1 MSETF
6 YLGHTDYK
14 PKPYT
19 RINCIAKAINGAWK
33 KQSLI
38 DELPAVGK
46 VFAPSLAWVEE
57 NQLIAITIQANP
69 KQVDDGQDHY
79 IVKDAFS
86 PNIVLDYRSR
96 SMEQIRYTLIESGL
110 TNISPH
116 TDEIIVALSDTEC
129 LVVKVKPHPSHGRY
143 VTSPG
148 TIDIY
153 SFNKAIFEGDT
164 FNGQFLE
171 IPEDTVGDFI
181 REITW
186 KLDQELLGD
195 VLKKIKQFD
204 EIDLSKRDR
213 EKIISILH
221 RALEITDE
229 NEDWDSINEWIVGYS
244 QRVTLSLGTPEL
256 IASTL
261 FGMSS
266 VREEL
271 ERLKSQDRQ
280 KYLNE
285 EKPVIRQKIESEL
298 KDLNDNREILN
309 VEIKENEEN
318 LRDLKVIVSECQDRI
333 SNLKSQL
340 LYEIKQLNQTFGDIQ
355 DLDSQDNSQL
365 LERFKKALQD
375 SGKLIS
381 PFDSSIPPW
390 SRGNEAENISLI
402 NNLEFPTILKEQAK
416 KTGIPTEEMK
426 LLDVSLR
433 SGALT
438 ILPQQSAEILIPKY
452 AQVITGGVFFREP
465 LGPNILNL
473 DDLWVQP
480 SLGKSTGFARA
491 WSTALQNPEQYHI
504 IWLDGIQRTAVDL
517 WLPSLVGVLYGSNR
531 PKNLLIVATLANKFL
546 DADRL
551 WRDLPNFSIPIAS
564 EIENIRSK
572 SLVQGI
578 YKKDV
583 QLTRLHIQESE
594 FCIDKD
600 IDEYRYEME
609 ERKLAPH
616 ALETEIRLYLAES
629 LIVDEK
635 TSISDRL
642 KKYSTLRESGQK
654 WLTGLLEK

>member
-110 TNISPH
+110 NNISPY

-229 NEDWDSINEWIVGYS
+229 NEDWDSINEWIVGYC

-390 SRGNEAENISLI
+390 SQGNEAENISLI

-616 ALETEIRLYLAES
+616 MLETEIRLYLAES
-629 LIVDEK
+629 LLVDEK
-635 TSISDRL
+635 SSISDRL
-642 KKYSTLRESGQK
+642 KKYSTLRENGQK
-654 WLTGLLEK
+654 WLESLLKQ

>member
-1 MSETF
+1 
-6 YLGHTDYK
+6 
-14 PKPYT
+14 
-19 RINCIAKAINGAWK
+19 
-33 KQSLI
+33 
-38 DELPAVGK
+38 
-46 VFAPSLAWVEE
+46 
-57 NQLIAITIQANP
+57 
-69 KQVDDGQDHY
+69 
-79 IVKDAFS
+79 
-86 PNIVLDYRSR
+86 
-96 SMEQIRYTLIESGL
+96 
-110 TNISPH
+110 
-116 TDEIIVALSDTEC
+116 
-129 LVVKVKPHPSHGRY
+129 
-143 VTSPG
+143 
-148 TIDIY
+148 
-153 SFNKAIFEGDT
+153 
-164 FNGQFLE
+164 
-171 IPEDTVGDFI
+171 
-181 REITW
+181 
-186 KLDQELLGD
+186 
-195 VLKKIKQFD
+195 
-204 EIDLSKRDR
+204 
-213 EKIISILH
+213 
-221 RALEITDE
+221 
-229 NEDWDSINEWIVGYS
+229 
-244 QRVTLSLGTPEL
+244 
-256 IASTL
+256 
-261 FGMSS
+261 MSS

-390 SRGNEAENISLI
+390 SQGNEAENISLI

-504 IWLDGIQRTAVDL
+504 IWLDGIQRTVVDL
-517 WLPSLVGVLYGSNR
+517 WLPSLVGILYGSNR
-531 PKNLLIVATLANKFL
+531 PKNLLIVATIADNFL

-616 ALETEIRLYLAES
+616 MLETEIRLYLSES
-629 LIVDEK
+629 LFMDEK
-635 TSISDRL
+635 ASISDRL
-642 KKYSTLRESGQK
+642 KKYSTLRENGQK
-654 WLTGLLEK
+654 WLESLLKK

>member
-6 YLGHTDYK
+6 YLGQTDYK

-19 RINCIAKAINGAWK
+19 RINCIAKAVNGAWK

-57 NQLIAITIQANP
+57 NQLIAITTEVNP

-86 PNIVLDYRSR
+86 PNLVLDYRSR
-96 SMEQIRYTLIESGL
+96 TMEKIRYTLIESGL
-110 TNISPH
+110 TSISPH

-153 SFNKAIFEGDT
+153 SFNKAIFEGDN

-171 IPEDTVGDFI
+171 IPEDTVGDFV
-181 REITW
+181 REIIW

-213 EKIISILH
+213 EKIISILN
-221 RALEITDE
+221 RALEIIDE
-229 NEDWDSINEWIVGYS
+229 NEDWDSINEWIVDYS
-244 QRVTLSLGTPEL
+244 QRVTLSLETPEL
-256 IASTL
+256 IANTL
-261 FGMSS
+261 LGMSS

-271 ERLKSQDRQ
+271 ERLKLQDRE

-298 KDLNDNREILN
+298 KDLNDQRETLN
-309 VEIKENEEN
+309 VEIKKNEEN
-318 LRDLKVIVSECQDRI
+318 LTDLKAIVNDFQDRI
-333 SNLKSQL
+333 SNLNSQL
-340 LYEIKQLNQTFGDIQ
+340 VYEIKQLNQTLGDIQ
-355 DLDSQDNSQL
+355 DLDSQESSEL
-365 LERFKKALQD
+365 LKRFKKALQD

-381 PFDSSIPPW
+381 PVDSSIPPW
-390 SRGNEAENISLI
+390 SRGIEAKNISLI
-402 NNLEFPTILKEQAK
+402 DNLEFRTKLENQAR

-426 LLDVSLR
+426 FLDASLR

-438 ILPQQSAEILIPKY
+438 ILPQQSAEIMIPKY
-452 AQVITGGVFFREP
+452 AQVIAGGVFFREP

-480 SLGKSTGFARA
+480 SRGMSTGFSRA
-491 WSTALQNPEQYHI
+491 WSTALQNPEQYHL

-517 WLPSLVGVLYGSNR
+517 WLPSLVGILYGSNR
-531 PKNLLIVATLANKFL
+531 PKNLLIVATIADNFL
-546 DADRL
+546 DVDRL
-551 WRDLPNFSIPIAS
+551 WRDLPNFSMPIAS
-564 EIENIRSK
+564 EIESIRSK
-572 SLVQGI
+572 NLVQQMS
-578 YKKDV
+578 KNDE

-594 FCIDKD
+594 SCIDL
-600 IDEYRYEME
+600 DEYRYEME

>member
-213 EKIISILH
+213 EKIIFILN
-221 RALEITDE
+221 RALEIIDE
-229 NEDWDSINEWIVGYS
+229 NEDWDSINEWIVDYS
-244 QRVTLSLGTPEL
+244 QRVTLSLETPEL
-256 IASTL
+256 IANTL
-261 FGMSS
+261 LGMSS

-271 ERLKSQDRQ
+271 ERLKLQDRE

-298 KDLNDNREILN
+298 KDLNDQRETLN
-309 VEIKENEEN
+309 VEIKKNEEN
-318 LRDLKVIVSECQDRI
+318 LTDLKAIVNDFQDRI
-333 SNLKSQL
+333 SNLNSQL
-340 LYEIKQLNQTFGDIQ
+340 VYEIKQLNQTLGDIQ
-355 DLDSQDNSQL
+355 DLDSQESSEL
-365 LERFKKALQD
+365 LKRFKKALQD

-381 PFDSSIPPW
+381 PVDSSIPPW
-390 SRGNEAENISLI
+390 SRGIEAKNISLI
-402 NNLEFPTILKEQAK
+402 DNLEFRTKLENQAR

-426 LLDVSLR
+426 FLDASLR
-433 SGALT
+433 SGVLT
-438 ILPQQSAEILIPKY
+438 ILPQQSAEIMIPKY
-452 AQVITGGVFFREP
+452 AQVIAGGVFFREP

-480 SLGKSTGFARA
+480 SRGMSTGFSRA
-491 WSTALQNPEQYHI
+491 WSTALQNPEQYHL

-517 WLPSLVGVLYGSNR
+517 WLPSLVGILYGSNR
-531 PKNLLIVATLANKFL
+531 PKNLLIVATIADNFL
-546 DADRL
+546 DVDRL
-551 WRDLPNFSIPIAS
+551 WRDLPNFSMPIAS
-564 EIENIRSK
+564 EIESIRSK
-572 SLVQGI
+572 NLVQQMS
-578 YKKDV
+578 KNDE
-583 QLTRLHIQESE
+583 QLTRLHRQESE
-594 FCIDKD
+594 SCIDL
-600 IDEYRYEME
+600 DEYRYEME

>member
-79 IVKDAFS
+79 IVQDAFS

-110 TNISPH
+110 NNISPY

>member
-110 TNISPH
+110 NNISPY

-390 SRGNEAENISLI
+390 SQGNEAENISLI

-616 ALETEIRLYLAES
+616 MLETEIRLYLAES
-629 LIVDEK
+629 LLVDEK
-635 TSISDRL
+635 SSISDRL
-642 KKYSTLRESGQK
+642 KKYSTLRENGQK
-654 WLTGLLEK
+654 WLESLLKQ

>member
-57 NQLIAITIQANP
+57 NQLIAITTQANP

-96 SMEQIRYTLIESGL
+96 TMEQIRYTLIESGL
-110 TNISPH
+110 TSISPH

-129 LVVKVKPHPSHGRY
+129 LVVKVKPHPGHGRY

-171 IPEDTVGDFI
+171 IPEDTVGDFV

-213 EKIISILH
+213 EKIISILN
-221 RALEITDE
+221 RALEIIDE
-229 NEDWDSINEWIVGYS
+229 NEDWDSINEWIVDYS
-244 QRVTLSLGTPEL
+244 QRVTLSLETPEL

-271 ERLKSQDRQ
+271 ERLKSQDRE

-298 KDLNDNREILN
+298 KDLNDHRETLN
-309 VEIKENEEN
+309 VEIKKNEEN
-318 LRDLKVIVSECQDRI
+318 LTDLKGIVSECQDRI
-333 SNLKSQL
+333 SNLKSQF

-355 DLDSQDNSQL
+355 DLDSQDNYQL

-390 SRGNEAENISLI
+390 SRGNEAKNISLI
-402 NNLEFPTILKEQAK
+402 NNLEFPTVLKEQAK
-416 KTGIPTEEMK
+416 KTGIPTEEMQ

-504 IWLDGIQRTAVDL
+504 IWLDGIQRTVVDL
-517 WLPSLVGVLYGSNR
+517 WLPSLVGILYGSNR
-531 PKNLLIVATLANKFL
+531 PKNLLIVATIADNFL

-564 EIENIRSK
+564 EIESIRSK
-572 SLVQGI
+572 SLVQRI
-578 YKKDV
+578 YKKDE

-594 FCIDKD
+594 FCIDED

-616 ALETEIRLYLAES
+616 MLETEIRLYLSES
-629 LIVDEK
+629 LFVDEK
-635 TSISDRL
+635 ASISDRL
-642 KKYSTLRESGQK
+642 KKYSTLRENGQK
-654 WLTGLLEK
+654 WLESLLKK

>member
-57 NQLIAITIQANP
+57 NQLIAITTETNP

-86 PNIVLDYRSR
+86 PNLVIDYRSMT
-96 SMEQIRYTLIESGL
+96 MEQIRYKLIEFGL
-110 TNISPH
+110 ARIAPY
-116 TDEIIVALSDTEC
+116 TDEVIVALSDTQC
-129 LVVKVKPHPSHGRY
+129 TVVKVKPHPIHGRY
-143 VTSPG
+143 VASPG
-148 TIDIY
+148 TIEIY
-153 SFNKAIFEGDT
+153 AFNKAIFDGDT

-171 IPEDTVGDFI
+171 IPQDTVGEFI
-181 REITW
+181 GEITW
-186 KLDQELLGD
+186 KLDQELLSD
-195 VLKKIKQFD
+195 VLNKVKQYD
-204 EIDLSKRDR
+204 KIDLSKSKR
-213 EKIISILH
+213 EEIISILN

-244 QRVTLSLGTPEL
+244 QRVTLSLETPEL

-271 ERLKSQDRQ
+271 ERLKSQDRE

-285 EKPVIRQKIESEL
+285 EKSVIRQKIESEL
-298 KDLNDNREILN
+298 KDLNDHRETLN
-309 VEIKENEEN
+309 VEIKKNEEN
-318 LRDLKVIVSECQDRI
+318 LTDLKGIVSECQDRI

-355 DLDSQDNSQL
+355 DLDSQDNYQL

-375 SGKLIS
+375 TGKLIS

-390 SRGNEAENISLI
+390 SRGNEAKNISLI
-402 NNLEFPTILKEQAK
+402 NNLEFPTVLKEQAK
-416 KTGIPTEEMK
+416 KTGIPTEEMQ

-616 ALETEIRLYLAES
+616 MLETEIRLYLAES
-629 LIVDEK
+629 LLVDEK
-635 TSISDRL
+635 SSISDRL
-642 KKYSTLRESGQK
+642 KKYSTLRENGQK
-654 WLTGLLEK
+654 WLESLLKQ

>member
-79 IVKDAFS
+79 IVQDAFS

-110 TNISPH
+110 NNISPY

-390 SRGNEAENISLI
+390 SQGNEAENISLI

>member
-57 NQLIAITIQANP
+57 NQLIAITTQANP

-96 SMEQIRYTLIESGL
+96 TMEQIRYTLIESGL
-110 TNISPH
+110 TSISPH
-116 TDEIIVALSDTEC
+116 TDKIIVALSDTEC

-153 SFNKAIFEGDT
+153 SFNKAVFEGDT
-164 FNGQFLE
+164 FNRQFLE
-171 IPEDTVGDFI
+171 IPKDTVGDFV

-213 EKIISILH
+213 DKIISILH

-229 NEDWDSINEWIVGYS
+229 NEDWDSINEWIVDYS
-244 QRVTLSLGTPEL
+244 QRVTLSLGMPEL
-256 IASTL
+256 IANTL

-266 VREEL
+266 VCEEL
-271 ERLKSQDRQ
+271 ERLKSQDRE

-285 EKPVIRQKIESEL
+285 EKPVIRQEIESEL
-298 KDLNDNREILN
+298 KDLNDHRETLN
-309 VEIKENEEN
+309 VEIKKNEEN
-318 LRDLKVIVSECQDRI
+318 LTDLKAIVSECQDRI

-355 DLDSQDNSQL
+355 DLDSQDNYQL

-381 PFDSSIPPW
+381 PFDLNIPPW
-390 SRGNEAENISLI
+390 SRGNEANNISLI
-402 NNLEFPTILKEQAK
+402 NNLEFPTVLKEQAK
-416 KTGIPTEEMK
+416 KTGIPTEEMQ

-517 WLPSLVGVLYGSNR
+517 WLPSLVGILYGSNR
-531 PKNLLIVATLANKFL
+531 PKNLLIVATLADKFL

-551 WRDLPNFSIPIAS
+551 WGDLPNFSIPIAS

-572 SLVQGI
+572 SLVQRI
-578 YKKDV
+578 YKKDE

-616 ALETEIRLYLAES
+616 MLETEIRLYLAES
-629 LIVDEK
+629 LLVDEK
-635 TSISDRL
+635 SSISDRL
-642 KKYSTLRESGQK
+642 KKYSTLRENGQK
-654 WLTGLLEK
+654 WLESLLKK

>member
-79 IVKDAFS
+79 IVQDAFS

-110 TNISPH
+110 NNISPY

-438 ILPQQSAEILIPKY
+438 ILPQQSAEVLIPKY